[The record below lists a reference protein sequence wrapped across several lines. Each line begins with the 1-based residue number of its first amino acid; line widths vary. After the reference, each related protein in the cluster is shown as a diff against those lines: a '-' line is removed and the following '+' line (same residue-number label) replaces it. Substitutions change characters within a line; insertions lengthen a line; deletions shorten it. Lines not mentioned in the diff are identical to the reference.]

1 MHFIRLVLVAVGAA
15 RLSLAVATSR
25 SGLLQRADTQQS
37 IYSASPPAPPAPED
51 ITVIELPLPPV
62 APNNVIGSCTKV
74 INSRGTGCIGKVT
87 GLGSGN
93 FLPDNKHVVAS
104 VIFTGAPAAPDP
116 RSIYTGLQLI
126 IVKADKTTFPNGDP
140 WKCITCGMPPANQLG
155 RVDLMDYPQAFSD
168 GKRVLAGPQV
178 IDCSP
183 FQLSSKKCTPDVTHI
198 YPIRW
203 NTSPTGDGAGG
214 SIRELRLHPEDNHL
228 GFNSLAIGSD
238 GSVSQAAYIGR
249 FVFNKAPTIGTPLSA
264 RYDLSN
270 VTALID
276 PQERAQ
282 IYVEGNELKINQ
294 SAIGIGELRGFSG
307 SGQEVTYI
315 GAPTESCNIDVY
327 AIHLITGKIRRLTAH
342 PEYVD
347 PVDISPDDAWTAVMD
362 TRGTGRQM
370 WLSGMR
376 GIPPIVDM
384 VATAAISSTRN
395 NGERRF
401 FQPWLIDQ
409 YGDRGQYFGQQIN
422 GAGDGSPGSVNDPE
436 WNGRADPKWS
446 PDGTRIVYYQA
457 QTVSPECGGINP
469 LPCYNSTEPGGRQE
483 RMMMATLTSR
493 KPCTRRAPVPFADVV
508 PWGTPFV
515 PGSTISSPRY
525 IPGGNYTLRGQV
537 SGTAMVEIT
546 GGADNTSIDTIAVTY
561 FNYSDDGA
569 SILNGGERVT
579 VTTPY
584 GGQNE
589 VDWFS
594 DIVQTGATHGTK
606 TTTPGG
612 LHLSVNVFKN
622 LAIFTGNLTTTLDG
636 TVWYQP
642 ANGT

>member
-1 MHFIRLVLVAVGAA
+1 MMHFISLIFLAVGGA
-15 RLSLAVATSR
+15 RVSLAATSS
-25 SGLLQRADTQQS
+25 SGLLQRANAQQVILRADQLS
-37 IYSASPPAPPAPED
+37 SPPAPEQ
-51 ITVIELPLPPV
+51 ISVVELPLPPV
-62 APNNVIGSCTKV
+62 APTNATGSCDKA

-87 GLGSGN
+87 GLSSGN
-93 FLPDNKHVVAS
+93 FLPDNKHAVAS
-104 VIFTGAPAAPDP
+104 VIFIGAPAAPDP
-116 RSIYTGLQLI
+116 RSIYEGLQLV
-126 IVKADKTTFPNGDP
+126 IVKTDNTTFPNGDP
-140 WKCITCGMPPANQLG
+140 GN
-155 RVDLMDYPQAFSD
+155 AFGDS
-168 GKRVLAGPQV
+168 KRVLAGPQI
-178 IDCSP
+178 IDCGP
-183 FQLSSKKCTPDVTHI
+183 FQLSSAKCTLDAAHI

-214 SIRELRLHPEDNHL
+214 SIRELRLHPDDNHL
-228 GFNSLAIGSD
+228 GFNSLVVGSD
-238 GSVSQAAYIGR
+238 GGVSQAAYISR
-249 FVFNKAPTIGTPLSA
+249 LMFNKAPTTGTPLSS

-276 PQERAQ
+276 PQARPQ
-282 IYVEGNELKINQ
+282 IYVEGTELKMNQ
-294 SAIGIGELRGFSG
+294 SAIAVGELRGFSG
-307 SGQEVTYI
+307 SGQEFTYI

-327 AIHLITGKIRRLTAH
+327 AINLITGKIRRLTSH

-347 PVDISPDDAWTAVMD
+347 PVDISPDDKWTVVMD

-376 GIPPIVDM
+376 GIPPIIDM
-384 VATAAISSTRN
+384 VVTASVSSTRN
-395 NGERRF
+395 NGLRRF

-409 YGDRGQYFGQQIN
+409 YGDRGDYYGQRIN
-422 GAGDGSPGSVNDPE
+422 EAGDGSPGSVNDPE

-469 LPCYNSTEPGGRQE
+469 LPCYNSMEPGGRQE

-493 KPCTRRAPVPFADVV
+493 KPYTRPAPVPFADVV

-515 PGSTISSPRY
+515 PGSTTAIPSY
-525 IPGGNYTLRGQV
+525 IQGGNYTLQGQV
-537 SGTAMVEIT
+537 SGNAMVEIIS
-546 GGADNTSIDTIAVTY
+546 GANNASIETIAVTY
-561 FNYSDDGA
+561 SNFSDDGA
-569 SILNGGERVT
+569 IIINGGERVK
-579 VTTPY
+579 VTTPS

-594 DIVQTGATHGTK
+594 DIIQTGSTNGTK

-612 LHLSVNVFKN
+612 FHLSVNVFKN
-622 LAIFTGNLTTTLDG
+622 LAIYTGNLTTTIDG
-636 TVWYQP
+636 TAWYQP